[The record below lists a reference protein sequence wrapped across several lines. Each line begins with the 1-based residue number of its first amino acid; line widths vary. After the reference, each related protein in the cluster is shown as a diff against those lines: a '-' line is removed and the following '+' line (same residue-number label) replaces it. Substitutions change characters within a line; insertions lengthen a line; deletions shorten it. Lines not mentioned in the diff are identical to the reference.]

1 MKLTPVFIKRCHLVA
16 AVMWVGLAIPSL
28 IWWKD
33 SVLWV
38 ILISIYANIVGH
50 LSGYSAARAD
60 CYEGNHLILP
70 GREGNKR
77 ESAGLLALPCLG
89 I

>member
-50 LSGYSAARAD
+50 LSGYSAARVDQAA
-60 CYEGNHLILP
+60 E
-70 GREGNKR
+70 
-77 ESAGLLALPCLG
+77 ESEDSTSK
-89 I
+89 

>member
-16 AVMWVGLAIPSL
+16 AVMWVGLPIPSL

-60 CYEGNHLILP
+60 QAAE
-70 GREGNKR
+70 
-77 ESAGLLALPCLG
+77 ESEDSTSK
-89 I
+89 

>member
-1 MKLTPVFIKRCHLVA
+1 MKLTPVFIKRCHLVS

-60 CYEGNHLILP
+60 QAAE
-70 GREGNKR
+70 
-77 ESAGLLALPCLG
+77 ESEDSTSK
-89 I
+89 

>member
-1 MKLTPVFIKRCHLVA
+1 MKLTPVFIKRCHLMA

-60 CYEGNHLILP
+60 QAAEENEDSP
-70 GREGNKR
+70 SK
-77 ESAGLLALPCLG
+77 
-89 I
+89 

>member
-60 CYEGNHLILP
+60 QAAEENEDSP
-70 GREGNKR
+70 KK
-77 ESAGLLALPCLG
+77 
-89 I
+89 

>member
-1 MKLTPVFIKRCHLVA
+1 MKLTPVFIKRCHFVA

-60 CYEGNHLILP
+60 QAAE
-70 GREGNKR
+70 
-77 ESAGLLALPCLG
+77 ESEDSTSK
-89 I
+89 

>member
-60 CYEGNHLILP
+60 QAAE
-70 GREGNKR
+70 
-77 ESAGLLALPCLG
+77 ESEDSTSK
-89 I
+89 

>member
-60 CYEGNHLILP
+60 QAAE
-70 GREGNKR
+70 
-77 ESAGLLALPCLG
+77 ESDDSTSK
-89 I
+89 

>member
-1 MKLTPVFIKRCHLVA
+1 MKLTPVFIKRCHLIA

-28 IWWKD
+28 ICWKD

-60 CYEGNHLILP
+60 QAAE
-70 GREGNKR
+70 
-77 ESAGLLALPCLG
+77 ESEDSTSK
-89 I
+89 

>member
-50 LSGYSAARAD
+50 LFGYSAARAD
-60 CYEGNHLILP
+60 QAAE
-70 GREGNKR
+70 
-77 ESAGLLALPCLG
+77 ESEDSTSK
-89 I
+89 

>member
-28 IWWKD
+28 IWWKG

-60 CYEGNHLILP
+60 QAAE
-70 GREGNKR
+70 
-77 ESAGLLALPCLG
+77 ESEDSTSK
-89 I
+89 

>member
-16 AVMWVGLAIPSL
+16 AAMWVGLAIPSL

-33 SVLWV
+33 SVLCV

-60 CYEGNHLILP
+60 QAAE
-70 GREGNKR
+70 
-77 ESAGLLALPCLG
+77 ESEDSTSK
-89 I
+89 

>member
-16 AVMWVGLAIPSL
+16 AVMRVGLAIPSL

-60 CYEGNHLILP
+60 QAAE
-70 GREGNKR
+70 
-77 ESAGLLALPCLG
+77 ESEDSTSK
-89 I
+89 

>member
-38 ILISIYANIVGH
+38 ILISIYANIVEIG
-50 LSGYSAARAD
+50 RAS
-60 CYEGNHLILP
+60 C
-70 GREGNKR
+70 RER
-77 ESAGLLALPCLG
+77 V
-89 I
+89 

>member
-38 ILISIYANIVGH
+38 ILISIYANIAGH
-50 LSGYSAARAD
+50 LSDICAARAD
-60 CYEGNHLILP
+60 RAAE
-70 GREGNKR
+70 
-77 ESAGLLALPCLG
+77 ESEDSTSK
-89 I
+89 

>member
-60 CYEGNHLILP
+60 QAAPTFLPILRSP
-70 GREGNKR
+70 
-77 ESAGLLALPCLG
+77 AIPLY
-89 I
+89 

>member
-50 LSGYSAARAD
+50 LSGYNAARAD
-60 CYEGNHLILP
+60 QAAE
-70 GREGNKR
+70 
-77 ESAGLLALPCLG
+77 ESEDSTSK
-89 I
+89 

>member
-16 AVMWVGLAIPSL
+16 AVMWVGLVIPSL

-60 CYEGNHLILP
+60 QAAE
-70 GREGNKR
+70 
-77 ESAGLLALPCLG
+77 ESEDSTSK
-89 I
+89 

>member
-16 AVMWVGLAIPSL
+16 AVMWEGLAIPSL

-60 CYEGNHLILP
+60 QAAE
-70 GREGNKR
+70 
-77 ESAGLLALPCLG
+77 ESEDSTSK
-89 I
+89 

>member
-60 CYEGNHLILP
+60 QAAEDS
-70 GREGNKR
+70 EDSTSK
-77 ESAGLLALPCLG
+77 
-89 I
+89 

>member
-16 AVMWVGLAIPSL
+16 AVMWVGLAITSL

-60 CYEGNHLILP
+60 QAAEENEDSP
-70 GREGNKR
+70 SK
-77 ESAGLLALPCLG
+77 
-89 I
+89 

>member
-60 CYEGNHLILP
+60 EAAEEN
-70 GREGNKR
+70 EN
-77 ESAGLLALPCLG
+77 SAPK
-89 I
+89 

>member
-16 AVMWVGLAIPSL
+16 AIMWVGLAIPSL

-60 CYEGNHLILP
+60 QAAEENEDSP
-70 GREGNKR
+70 SK
-77 ESAGLLALPCLG
+77 
-89 I
+89 

>member
-1 MKLTPVFIKRCHLVA
+1 MKLTPVFIKRCRLVA

-60 CYEGNHLILP
+60 QAAE
-70 GREGNKR
+70 
-77 ESAGLLALPCLG
+77 ESEDSTSK
-89 I
+89 

>member
-60 CYEGNHLILP
+60 QAAE
-70 GREGNKR
+70 
-77 ESAGLLALPCLG
+77 ESEESTSK
-89 I
+89 

>member
-16 AVMWVGLAIPSL
+16 SVMWVGLAIPSL

-60 CYEGNHLILP
+60 QAAE
-70 GREGNKR
+70 
-77 ESAGLLALPCLG
+77 ESEDSTSK
-89 I
+89 

>member
-60 CYEGNHLILP
+60 EAAEEN
-70 GREGNKR
+70 ENSTSK
-77 ESAGLLALPCLG
+77 
-89 I
+89 

>member
-16 AVMWVGLAIPSL
+16 AVMSVGLAIPSL

-60 CYEGNHLILP
+60 QAAE
-70 GREGNKR
+70 
-77 ESAGLLALPCLG
+77 ESEDSTSK
-89 I
+89 

>member
-33 SVLWV
+33 SVLCV

-60 CYEGNHLILP
+60 QAAE
-70 GREGNKR
+70 
-77 ESAGLLALPCLG
+77 ESEDSTSK
-89 I
+89 

>member
-50 LSGYSAARAD
+50 LSGYGAARAD
-60 CYEGNHLILP
+60 QAAE
-70 GREGNKR
+70 
-77 ESAGLLALPCLG
+77 ESEDSTSK
-89 I
+89 

>member
-1 MKLTPVFIKRCHLVA
+1 MKLTPALIKRCHLVA
-16 AVMWVGLAIPSL
+16 AVMWVILAIPSL
-28 IWWKD
+28 IWWKN

-60 CYEGNHLILP
+60 EAAEEN
-70 GREGNKR
+70 EN
-77 ESAGLLALPCLG
+77 SAPK
-89 I
+89 

>member
-60 CYEGNHLILP
+60 QAAE
-70 GREGNKR
+70 
-77 ESAGLLALPCLG
+77 ESEDTTSK
-89 I
+89 